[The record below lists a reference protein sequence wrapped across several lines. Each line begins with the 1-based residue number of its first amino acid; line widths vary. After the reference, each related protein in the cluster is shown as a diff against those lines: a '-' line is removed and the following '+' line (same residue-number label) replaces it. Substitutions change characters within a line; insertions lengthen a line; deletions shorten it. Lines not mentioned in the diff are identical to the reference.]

1 MGTGVGCAI
10 ITIVLSVLLTAGF
23 AAGAVNVSGEGLI
36 VTDTGYPGGSVTIIE
51 VIKNSGDSSTESE
64 QVTYYLVNE
73 SASDASPVP
82 IGTADLT
89 PISSGGSYS
98 AAQTFLL
105 PINMA
110 DGVYTFVREIMGTD
124 IRTSSGKTIRISDAT
139 RPSGS
144 LPDLVGL
151 GVIAPRQVSPGENIR
166 VIGAVGNNGGGD
178 AGRFTVDFYLT
189 NRSAVIAE
197 PLLLGTWDLESVPA
211 GGQATTTRSFIV
223 PEAATPGEYGI
234 LMDVDPS
241 GAIPDTDTGNNDWY
255 REGVIGVS
263 GPTITLTPMTDMVIT
278 TSSQIVVVPVNNS
291 SISDVGSLNTTTILD
306 SVYQNVSEIS

>member
-23 AAGAVNVSGEGLI
+23 AAGAVNVSSEGLI

-51 VIKNSGDSSTESE
+51 VIKNPGDSTSESEKITYYLINESE
-64 QVTYYLVNE
+64 QN
-73 SASDASPVP
+73 ASPVP

-89 PISSGGSYS
+89 PISSGGTYS

-105 PINMA
+105 PMNMA
-110 DGVYTFVREIMGTD
+110 DGVYTFVREVMGTD
-124 IRTSSGKTIRISDAT
+124 TRTSSGKTIRISDDV
-139 RPSGS
+139 RPYGS

-151 GVIAPRQVSPGENIR
+151 GAIAPRQVAPGETIR

-178 AGRFTVDFYLT
+178 AGRFSVDFYLT

-197 PLLLGTWDLESVPA
+197 PFLLGTWIVESIPA
-211 GGQATTTRSFIV
+211 GGQATTTRSFTV
-223 PEAATPGEYGI
+223 PTYATPGEYGI

-241 GAIPDTDTGNNDWY
+241 GSVTETDTENNDWY
-255 REGVIGVS
+255 REGMLGIS
-263 GPTITLTPMTDMVIT
+263 GPTIALDPLPDMVVNIDQVVILVPINNT
-278 TSSQIVVVPVNNS
+278 TSEESN
-291 SISDVGSLNTTTILD
+291 
-306 SVYQNVSEIS
+306 